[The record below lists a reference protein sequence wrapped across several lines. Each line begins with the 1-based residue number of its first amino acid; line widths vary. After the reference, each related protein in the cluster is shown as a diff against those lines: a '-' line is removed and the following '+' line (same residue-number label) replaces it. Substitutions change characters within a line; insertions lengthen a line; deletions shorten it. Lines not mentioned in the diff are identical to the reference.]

1 MNIWEKIWEKAKNY
15 NLNTRVL
22 GGWTPIIGKMH
33 DDNLGAD
40 ADYRD
45 GVGTAAWLNTPC
57 QMVAGPDGD
66 YFLADRNNH
75 IIRRIVENA
84 PGSFQVTTYAGQP
97 KTEGYVDGK
106 PLKSQFRQ
114 PSGLTVDLE
123 TGTIYV
129 ADRDNQRIR
138 KIVVE

>member
-1 MNIWEKIWEKAKNY
+1 M
-15 NLNTRVL
+15 
-22 GGWTPIIGKMH
+22 PIIETGWG
-33 DDNLGAD
+33 LRLAE
-40 ADYRD
+40 YSLSD
-45 GVGTAAWLNTPC
+45 GSR
-57 QMVAGPDGD
+57 PDGD

>member
-1 MNIWEKIWEKAKNY
+1 
-15 NLNTRVL
+15 
-22 GGWTPIIGKMH
+22 
-33 DDNLGAD
+33 
-40 ADYRD
+40 
-45 GVGTAAWLNTPC
+45 
-57 QMVAGPDGD
+57 
-66 YFLADRNNH
+66 
-75 IIRRIVENA
+75 
-84 PGSFQVTTYAGQP
+84 VTTYAGQP